1 MKKRDIQIILIII
14 VFALLS
20 FGGFKYF
27 EGEVGNSNYVVISVD
42 GEEYKRVSLT
52 EPQTVIID
60 KNGRHNEI
68 KITENG
74 VYVKNANCDNQD
86 CILQG
91 EANLQ
96 NIEERIMGGWIVCLP
111 NKVSI
116 ELVKGDI
123 Q

>member
-1 MKKRDIQIILIII
+1 MKKRDIQVILIII
-14 VFALLS
+14 VIAILFFL
-20 FGGFKYF
+20 GFKYF
-27 EGEVGNSNYVVISVD
+27 QKEIGNKNYVVISVD

-68 KITENG
+68 EITENG
-74 VYVKNANCDNQD
+74 VFVKNANCDNQD